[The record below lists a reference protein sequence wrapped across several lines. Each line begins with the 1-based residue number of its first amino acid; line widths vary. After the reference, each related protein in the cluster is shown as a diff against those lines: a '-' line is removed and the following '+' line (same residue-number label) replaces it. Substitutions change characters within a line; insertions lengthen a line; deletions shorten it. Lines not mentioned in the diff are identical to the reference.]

1 MAAIFEIN
9 NLIVKYRS
17 QTAVN
22 GVSFK
27 MESGSSLGLIGAN
40 GAGKTSTIKA
50 LLGLMKFHGEIHVFG
65 NRPGTLPVFEKVGFA
80 PEDADPPEYLTT
92 REYLKYISS
101 LRIND
106 ASLRA
111 KEVEESL
118 AFFELDPDKTI
129 RNCSKGQKRRVLIAQ
144 AMLGQPDLLILDEP
158 LNGLD
163 PMFMIKLREK
173 LVQYRSSGKSILY
186 SSHIL
191 SEIEKSCTDLVV
203 MHRGKLCYAEK
214 IAKAVQDF
222 GSVENAFTTK
232 VGELGA

>member
-9 NLIVKYRS
+9 NLRVHYRS
-17 QTAVN
+17 FTAVD
-22 GVSFK
+22 GVSFR
-27 MESGSSLGLIGAN
+27 MEPGSSLGLIGAN
-40 GAGKTSTIKA
+40 GAGKTSTIKS
-50 LLGLMKFHGEIHVFG
+50 LLGLMRYQGEINVFG
-65 NRPGTLPVFEKVGFA
+65 QGPGALSVFEKIGFA

-92 REYLKYISS
+92 REYLKYISV
-101 LRIND
+101 LRIKD

-111 KEVEESL
+111 REVEESL
-118 AFFELDPDKTI
+118 QFFELDPKKTI

-144 AMLGQPDLLILDEP
+144 AMIGSPDLLILDEP

-173 LVQYRSSGKSILY
+173 LVHYRASGKSILY

-191 SEIEKSCTDLVV
+191 SEIEKSCTDLVIL
-203 MHRGKLCYAEK
+203 HKGKLCYTEK
-214 IAKAVQDF
+214 VAKAVADF

-232 VGELGA
+232 VGGVNA